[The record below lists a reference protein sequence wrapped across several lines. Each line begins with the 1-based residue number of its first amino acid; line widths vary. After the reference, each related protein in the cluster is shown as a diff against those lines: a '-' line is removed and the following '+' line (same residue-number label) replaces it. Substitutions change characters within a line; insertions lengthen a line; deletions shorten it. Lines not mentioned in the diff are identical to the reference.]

1 MTAFWLKRL
10 SSALPLRTQQGL
22 KRFHFAH
29 QIRSGR
35 FATAEPE
42 YARLG
47 EWVAAGDWVI
57 DVGANVGHYTARL
70 SQLVGPTG
78 RVLAFEPVPETF
90 ELLAANVAVAGARNV
105 SLFNVAASTQIGVA
119 GVSLPHF
126 SSGLT
131 NYYMAGITSGDGE
144 FKVLTVPLD
153 SVMPS
158 ARIALVK
165 IDVEG
170 HELQALRGMR
180 ALLQRDLPRLLVEG
194 ASPEVETFLRELGY
208 TFTELP
214 GSPNRLFSATPGSQA

>member
-1 MTAFWLKRL
+1 MTSFWLKRL

-29 QIRSGR
+29 QNRSGR

-47 EWVAAGDWVI
+47 EGVAAGDWVI

-70 SQLVGPTG
+70 SQRVGPTG

-90 ELLAANVAVAGARNV
+90 ELLAANMAVAGARNV
-105 SLFNVAASTQIGVA
+105 SLFSAAASTQISLA
-119 GVSLPHF
+119 GMRLPQF

-131 NYYMAGITSGDGE
+131 DDDMASITLGDGE
-144 FKVLTVPLD
+144 FKVLTLPLD

-158 ARIALVK
+158 AHIALVK
-165 IDVEG
+165 IDVQG
-170 HELQALRGMR
+170 HDLQ
-180 ALLQRDLPRLLVEG
+180 ALLQRDLPRLIVEG
-194 ASPEVETFLRELGY
+194 TSPEVETFLRDLGY

-214 GSPNRLFSATPGSQA
+214 GSPNRLFSALPGSQA

>member
-29 QIRSGR
+29 QNRSGR

-70 SQLVGPTG
+70 SQRVGPTG

-90 ELLAANVAVAGARNV
+90 ELLAANMAVAGARNV
-105 SLFNVAASTQIGVA
+105 SLFSAAASTQISLA
-119 GVSLPHF
+119 GMRLPQF

-131 NYYMAGITSGDGE
+131 DDDMASITLGDGE
-144 FKVLTVPLD
+144 FKVLTLPLD

-158 ARIALVK
+158 AHIALVK
-165 IDVEG
+165 IDVQG
-170 HELQALRGMR
+170 HDLQ
-180 ALLQRDLPRLLVEG
+180 ALLQRDLPRLIVEG
-194 ASPEVETFLRELGY
+194 TSPEVETFLRDLGY

>member
-1 MTAFWLKRL
+1 MTTFWLKRL

-29 QIRSGR
+29 QIRAGR

-90 ELLAANVAVAGARNV
+90 ELLAANMAVAGARNV
-105 SLFNVAASTQIGVA
+105 SLFNVAASTRIGVA

-131 NYYMAGITSGDGE
+131 NYYMAGITLGDGE
-144 FKVLTVPLD
+144 FKVLTLPLD

-158 ARIALVK
+158 ARIASVK

-170 HELQALRGMR
+170 HDLQ
-180 ALLQRDLPRLLVEG
+180 ALLQRDLPRLIVEG
-194 ASPEVETFLRELGY
+194 TSPEVETFLRDLGY

-214 GSPNRLFSATPGSQA
+214 GSPNRLFSASPGSQA

>member
-29 QIRSGR
+29 QNRSGR

-90 ELLAANVAVAGARNV
+90 ELLAANMAVAGARNV
-105 SLFNVAASTQIGVA
+105 SLFSAAASTQISLA
-119 GVSLPHF
+119 GMRLPQF

-131 NYYMAGITSGDGE
+131 DDDMASITLGDGE
-144 FKVLTVPLD
+144 FKVLTLPLD

-158 ARIALVK
+158 AHIALVK
-165 IDVEG
+165 IDVQG
-170 HELQALRGMR
+170 HDLQ
-180 ALLQRDLPRLLVEG
+180 ALLQRDLPRLIVEG
-194 ASPEVETFLRELGY
+194 TSPEVETFLRDLGY

-214 GSPNRLFSATPGSQA
+214 GSPNRLFSASPGSQA

>member
-10 SSALPLRTQQGL
+10 SSALPLRAQQEL

-35 FATAEPE
+35 FQTSEPE

-47 EWVAAGDWVI
+47 EWVTAGGWVI

-90 ELLAANVAVAGARNV
+90 ELLAANMAAAGARNV
-105 SLFNVAASTQIGVA
+105 TLFNVAASTQIGVA

-131 NYYMAGITSGDGE
+131 NYYMAGITSGEGE
-144 FKVLTVPLD
+144 FKVLTAPVD

-158 ARIALVK
+158 ARVSLVK

-180 ALLQRDLPRLLVEG
+180 ALLQRDRPRLIVEG

-208 TFTELP
+208 TFAELP
-214 GSPNRLFSATPGSQA
+214 GSPNRLFSALPRPQA